1 MNFNSLKSRIT
12 LLVSLPLVAT
22 AGAVFVVSLLKNQNN
37 HFYMLL
43 TFLVSGTLFTFI
55 TARITG
61 RAIDDRQ
68 KEQAQQLGFLQTLID
83 TIPNPVY
90 YKDASGVYLGC
101 NRAFE
106 AATGAV
112 RTDIIGRRAHE
123 FFAQALADIYC
134 RGDEEIFSRG
144 GEQLFGSVAPYADG
158 TLRNVIFHKATF
170 NNIDG
175 SLGGLVG
182 IYMDI
187 TEQKEVQDALSMEKN
202 FIDSLIQGSSSP
214 TFVIDKNHNLLYWN
228 RACEAL
234 TGVPADDL
242 IGTDRHWSAF
252 YRESA
257 RCLADMLI
265 DRVPPS
271 GTKAFHS
278 SNIIRDGLQ
287 GEGWL
292 ELSGKRRYLVFSAAP
307 IFGDR
312 GEIVAA
318 VETLEDMTEQKLL
331 EEKLVNLTYA
341 VTQCPIGI
349 IITDSSGVIEYVN
362 PRFTEITG
370 YEHDDLLGEHS
381 VMFKWVEAS
390 DKVYRE
396 MITTIL
402 DGKEWRG
409 RFHKR
414 KKNGDLYWEDTL
426 IAPIKS
432 SDGEVTNFIA
442 MNEDISDKVRLEEE
456 LHYSQK
462 MDSIGRMAGGM
473 AHDFNNILT
482 AISGYVGIMEFY
494 TPEESPLTSSLTQVR
509 NSVERAAA
517 LVQSLLDFS
526 RRQRTNPLPVNLN
539 DIVKRVGSLLSSLL
553 GEDITVH
560 KFLSEAPLEITADT
574 VQIEQMIMHLVNNSR
589 DAMPHG
595 GDLWI
600 GTRRATLDNDF
611 VRRYGYGTIG
621 DYALLTMTDNG
632 SGMDAATLEKIYEP
646 FFSTKGVG
654 KGSGLGLSVVYGCVK
669 LHKGF
674 LTCYSEPEKGT
685 QFNIYF
691 PLKKEAGESDD
702 DQPKQLPRISDSSQ
716 LRGDETILLVEDDK
730 EVLAIIKSLLQEFG
744 YTVLTARNG
753 KQAVSIFSEN
763 TEKIKMVMLDAIMPK
778 KSGWDTY
785 LEIRAQ
791 LPWVKALFI
800 SGYTR
805 EALIEKGM
813 LDEGSIFLPKPI
825 APVDLLRTVREVLAK

>member
-1 MNFNSLKSRIT
+1 MNSVSLKSRIT
-12 LLVSLPLVAT
+12 LLVSLPLLAT
-22 AGAVFVVSLLKNQNN
+22 AGAVFAITALIDLHSR
-37 HFYMLL
+37 FGIFL
-43 TFLVSGTLFTFI
+43 TFLLFGAIFTVI
-55 TARITG
+55 SARFAW
-61 RAIDDRQ
+61 RVIDERHQ
-68 KEQAQQLGFLQTLID
+68 EQQQQLGFLQTLID

-90 YKDASGVYLGC
+90 YKDISGRYLGC

-106 AATGAV
+106 AATGAA
-112 RTDIIGRRAHE
+112 RKEIIGKRAHD
-123 FFAQALADIYC
+123 FFVQELADIYC
-134 RGDEEIFSRG
+134 RGDGEIFARG
-144 GEQLFGSVAPYADG
+144 GEQLFGSLAPYADG

-170 NNIDG
+170 NNSDG

-187 TEQKEVQDALSMEKN
+187 TEQKEVQDALSREKN

-214 TFVIDKNHNLLYWN
+214 TFVIDRNHKLIYWN

-234 TGVPADDL
+234 TGIPADDL

-252 YRESA
+252 YEERT
-257 RCLADMLI
+257 RCLADLLI
-265 DRVPPS
+265 DRIPPA
-271 GTKAFHS
+271 GTKSFHGS
-278 SNIIRDGLQ
+278 DIIPDGLQ

-292 ELSGKRRYLVFSAAP
+292 DLSGKRRYLLFSAAP
-307 IFGDR
+307 IFGER

-318 VETLEDMTEQKLL
+318 VETLEDMTGQKLL

-349 IITDSSGVIEYVN
+349 IITDRRGVIEYVN

-370 YEHDDLLGEHS
+370 YELGELQGEQS
-381 VMFKWVEAS
+381 AMFKWVEAS
-390 DKVYRE
+390 EKTYRE
-396 MITTIL
+396 MISTIR

-414 KKNGDLYWEDTL
+414 KKNGDLYWEDLL
-426 IAPIKS
+426 IAPIKN
-432 SDGEVTNFIA
+432 SDGEITNFIA
-442 MNEDISDKVRLEEE
+442 MKEDISDKVKLEEE

-462 MDSIGRMAGGM
+462 MDSIGRMAGGI

-494 TPEESPLTSSLTQVR
+494 TTEDSPLSSSIRQIR
-509 NSVERAAA
+509 NSVERAAT

-539 DIVKRVGSLLSSLL
+539 DIVNRVSSLLSSLV

-560 KFLSEAPLEITADT
+560 KSLSETPLDILADT
-574 VQIEQMIMHLVNNSR
+574 VQVEQMIMHLVNNSR
-589 DAMPHG
+589 DAMPQG

-600 GTRRATLDNDF
+600 GTKRTSLDSDF
-611 VRRYGYGTIG
+611 VRRYGYGAIG
-621 DYALLTMTDNG
+621 DYALLTITDNG
-632 SGMDAATLEKIYEP
+632 AGMDAGTLEKIYEP

-691 PLKKEAGESDD
+691 PLKMEPVEPDYE
-702 DQPKQLPRISDSSQ
+702 PKPLPGISGNSQ
-716 LRGDETILLVEDDK
+716 MRGDGTIMLVEDDK
-730 EVLAIIKSLLQEFG
+730 EVLAIIKSLLEEFG
-744 YTVLTARNG
+744 YTVLAVKNG
-753 KQAVSIFSEN
+753 KQAVSIFAEN
-763 TEKIKMVMLDAIMPK
+763 SAKIKMVILDAIMPK
-778 KSGWDTY
+778 KSGWDTF
-785 LEIRAQ
+785 LEIRSQ
-791 LPWVKALFI
+791 FPRVKALFI
-800 SGYTR
+800 SGYSR

-813 LDEGSIFLPKPI
+813 LEENSFFLSKPI
-825 APVDLLRTVREVLAK
+825 APVDLLRTVKEVLAK